1 MSEPGSISE
10 PSQQRVGEAAL
21 NGTEEYIRL
30 GIFEAE
36 SEERWIQGKGT
47 LIMIIHPT
55 DPAETKTHKN
65 ISEDTRILVPPLHKV
80 KVIDALVKM
89 TK

>member
-1 MSEPGSISE
+1 MSEAG
-10 PSQQRVGEAAL
+10 QQRVGETAL
-21 NGTEEYIRL
+21 DGKEEYIR
-30 GIFEAE
+30 GWIFEAE
-36 SEERWIQGKGT
+36 SEERWIQGRGT

-55 DPAETKTHKN
+55 DPTETKTHEN
-65 ISEDTRILVPPLHKV
+65 ISEDTRFLVPPLHKV